1 MATAISSTSVSVMW
15 TSPETSNGDLEYYL
29 ISFYSTEQ
37 GRDDIQEQ
45 NTSVAVTSAIL
56 SGLRI
61 FTNYT
66 VFVRAFTVEFGPESE
81 EITVMTQEDGKI
93 LKLMHSLIASTLLLA
108 CIICWSVS
116 AICVAGALPSWDSS
130 RARAR
135 AYMCVCVG
143 IQVHSPHK
151 CMCVAG
157 YYAVCVHRE
166 MLCIMSTFM
175 LKIK

>member
-93 LKLMHSLIASTLLLA
+93 LKLMHSLIASMLLLA

-116 AICVAGALPSWDSS
+116 AICVAGALPSWDSGFKPS
-130 RARAR
+130 TSACA
-135 AYMCVCVG
+135 CIHVCVWG
-143 IQVHSPHK
+143 GGGGGGVEGGGSGYKYIVHINA
-151 CMCVAG
+151 CV
-157 YYAVCVHRE
+157 
-166 MLCIMSTFM
+166 
-175 LKIK
+175 